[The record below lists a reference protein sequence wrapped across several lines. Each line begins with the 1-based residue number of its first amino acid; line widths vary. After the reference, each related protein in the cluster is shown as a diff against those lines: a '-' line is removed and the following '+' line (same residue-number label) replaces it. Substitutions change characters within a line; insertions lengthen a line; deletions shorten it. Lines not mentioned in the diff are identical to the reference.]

1 MRCLDFA
8 HLIVCFRRIFR
19 SSRKGGYQAGSAQVI
34 HLQGVLRF
42 DVVAQLRSILQGNG
56 EGLSKTNEETIIM
69 RSAVRDQRNCIA
81 YGKDAHARML
91 PEISSADYIL
101 ACGLNM

>member
-1 MRCLDFA
+1 MAWLRCLDFP

-42 DVVAQLRSILQGNG
+42 DVVAQLRNCATSLRGQGA
-56 EGLSKTNEETIIM
+56 E
-69 RSAVRDQRNCIA
+69 
-81 YGKDAHARML
+81 
-91 PEISSADYIL
+91 
-101 ACGLNM
+101 